1 MIKLRKKNDWMF
13 YPKKLKKQ
21 KQIQIP
27 VSVTIKDVLELKK
40 KSFRNQ

>member
-1 MIKLRKKNDWMF
+1 MIGCQQTK
-13 YPKKLKKQ
+13 KKLKKQ